1 MITNAQRI
9 AARIRE
15 MRAALEAR
23 QPVHPEG
30 PRYPSTEDALSV
42 EVYASAMLKYQSYAL
57 GALGILADLA
67 AQELER
73 ANPAQVAA

>member
-30 PRYPSTEDALSV
+30 PRYPSTEDALSADA
-42 EVYASAMLKYQSYAL
+42 YAHQLLRYQSYAL
-57 GALGILADLA
+57 GALGVLADLA

-73 ANPAQVAA
+73 ANPVQVAA